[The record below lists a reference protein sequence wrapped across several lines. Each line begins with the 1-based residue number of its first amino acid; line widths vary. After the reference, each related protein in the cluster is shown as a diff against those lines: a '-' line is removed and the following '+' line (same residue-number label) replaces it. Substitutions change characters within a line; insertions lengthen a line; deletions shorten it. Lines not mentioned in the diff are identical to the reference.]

1 MSSPASRRRQRQ
13 RRRAHEKLWAIQ
25 SQLAERKTDLAAYDR
40 VLGDISKCSA
50 AGMLLPSAAH
60 IVVAAVTTLRDMAG
74 RDCEDLAAR
83 AVAAKIAAE
92 SIRAPQT
99 SDAPEN
105 ISS

>member
-13 RRRAHEKLWAIQ
+13 RRRAHEKLLAIQ
-25 SQLAERKTDLAAYDR
+25 HQLAARKADLAAYDR
-40 VLGDISKCSA
+40 VLGDISRCSA

-60 IVVAAVTTLRDMAG
+60 TVVAPVTMLRDTAR

-83 AVAAKIAAE
+83 AVAAKVAAQ

-99 SDAPEN
+99 SDAAEN
-105 ISS
+105 IAS